1 MKTPAFLS
9 PYVEGNSL
17 KRLFQGLAVGVVA
30 TLIVGFSWGG
40 WVLGGTAAERAEM
53 AAQTAM
59 VEALAPIC
67 AARFEEAANAENGMV
82 AEFAAVDSWQ
92 RDNHLAKAGWTTFPG
107 GAKPD
112 NDVAEACAKLLIT
125 SLKIK

>member
-1 MKTPAFLS
+1 M
-9 PYVEGNSL
+9 
-17 KRLFQGLAVGVVA
+17 GVVA
-30 TLIVGFSWGG
+30 TVVIGFSWGG
-40 WVLGGTAAERAEM
+40 WVLGSTAAEKAEM

-59 VEALAPIC
+59 VQALAPIC
-67 AARFEEAANAENGMV
+67 AARFEEAANAQNGMV
-82 AEFAAVDSWQ
+82 DEFAAVDSWQ
-92 RDNHLAKAGWTTFPG
+92 RDSHLMKAGWATFPG

>member
-9 PYVEGNSL
+9 SYVEGNSP

-30 TLIVGFSWGG
+30 TVVIGFSWGG
-40 WVLGGTAAERAEM
+40 WVLGSTAAEKAEM

-59 VEALAPIC
+59 VQALAPIC
-67 AARFEEAANAENGMV
+67 AARFEEAANAQNGMV
-82 AEFAAVDSWQ
+82 AEFAAVNSWQ
-92 RDNHLAKAGWTTFPG
+92 RDSHLIKTGWATFPG
-107 GAKPD
+107 GAEPD

>member
-1 MKTPAFLS
+1 M
-9 PYVEGNSL
+9 
-17 KRLFQGLAVGVVA
+17 GVVA
-30 TLIVGFSWGG
+30 TVVIGFSWGG
-40 WVLGGTAAERAEM
+40 WVLGSTAAEKAEM

-59 VEALAPIC
+59 VQALSPIC
-67 AARFEEAANAENGMV
+67 AARFEEAANAQNGMV

-92 RDNHLAKAGWTTFPG
+92 RDSHLIKAGWATFPG

>member
-1 MKTPAFLS
+1 MKMPAFLS
-9 PYVEGNSL
+9 SYVEGNSP
-17 KRLFQGLAVGVVA
+17 KRLFQGLAVGVIA
-30 TLIVGFSWGG
+30 TMVIGFSWGG
-40 WVLGGTAAERAEM
+40 WVLGSTAAEKAEM

-59 VEALAPIC
+59 VQALAPIC

-82 AEFAAVDSWQ
+82 AEFAEVNSWQ
-92 RDNHLAKAGWTTFPG
+92 RDSHLMKAGWATFPG

>member
-17 KRLFQGLAVGVVA
+17 TRLFQGLAAGVVA
-30 TLIVGFSWGG
+30 TLIIGFSWGG
-40 WVLGGTAAERAEM
+40 WVLGSTAAERAER

-59 VEALAPIC
+59 VQALAPIC

-82 AEFAAVDSWQ
+82 AEFAEVDSWQ
-92 RDNHLAKAGWTTFPG
+92 RDSHLMKAGWATFPG
-107 GAKPD
+107 GVKPD
-112 NDVAEACAKLLIT
+112 NDVAVACAKLLIT